1 MLESRPMVTEPTMTV
16 PGAIQASGWIEG
28 VATPVLA
35 DPVPAD
41 PVLAD
46 PAPADPVLADPV
58 LADPA
63 LADPALGWAGSGGGP
78 SEPMSGACDGPADG
92 SVSSAS
98 CSAPGPVATFRSSQ
112 IA

>member
-46 PAPADPVLADPV
+46 PALADPVPADPVPADLCRPI
-58 LADPA
+58 LRWPT
-63 LADPALGWAGSGGGP
+63 LRWAG
-78 SEPMSGACDGPADG
+78 PAAAAAR
-92 SVSSAS
+92 AS
-98 CSAPGPVATFRSSQ
+98 R
-112 IA
+112 